1 MTFSKSL
8 SILFILPF
16 SFLLM
21 CASAVQAGCID
32 NGDGT
37 VTDTGTGLM
46 WQKATAPGTYTWEAA
61 LVYCENLN
69 LANHTDWRLPTA
81 KELASLVDTSRN
93 SPAINTTYLPDTRSS
108 DYWSSTTYAGSSYY
122 AWYLNFGD
130 GGLYLNHG
138 KGLAIY
144 VRAVRLGQAG
154 SYNPLTLWPVPDTG
168 QTQSYTNTFGEDHD
182 YTINQPS
189 YTKLAAG
196 CTPLPSNA
204 ATWAMVHDGVTGLIW
219 EEKHAKD
226 GVPNY
231 ADPNDADNS
240 YTWYNGSSGTPGNGT
255 DTLDFINALNA
266 ANYGGY
272 SDWRLP
278 TVKELQSI
286 AGYNQISPSIP
297 TVYFA
302 NMEASYYWSSTAY
315 AGDSALAWLLNFYYG
330 NVYGDSKTYDNYV
343 RAVRSAGGAC
353 GPFAE
358 LVIAKSGYG
367 TGTVTSNP
375 AGINCGSDCSEL
387 YTTLGTAVTLIAA
400 ATPGSTFTGW
410 SGGGCS
416 GMGNC
421 TLTVN
426 GNVTVTAGFDIT
438 PTPSGFYYTAS
449 GGNITIIAY
458 TCPGGAAVIPATI
471 EGMPVAGI
479 GEGAFTYCTGL
490 TSVTIPNSVTSIGN
504 YAFQNCSSLTKAYFY
519 GNAPSM
525 GQNVFSGCS
534 SNFSVCYTAGS
545 TGFTNPWYG
554 YPAAACAVLDS
565 DGDGVPDSS
574 DNCPTVANPSQADA
588 DADGIGDACDNC
600 LAVCN
605 PQQKDADGD
614 GLGDLCDTTAGCG
627 GCGQPQCEQACP
639 PPITTSSTTTIP
651 DTDSDGILDNVDNC
665 PYNCNP
671 QQIDAD
677 GDGIGDVCDTVPGC
691 GGCGQTQC
699 EQEC

>member
-1 MTFSKSL
+1 LGAIRWELKAFIGKEYMPFSKSF
-8 SILFILPF
+8 SMLFILPF
-16 SFLLM
+16 CFLLV
-21 CASAVQAGCID
+21 CAFTAQAGYID
-32 NGDGT
+32 NGNGT

-196 CTPLPSNA
+196 CTPLSSNA

-226 GVPNY
+226 GVANY

-315 AGDSALAWLLNFYYG
+315 VGDSALAWLLNFYYG

-343 RAVRSAGGAC
+343 RAVRSGGGAC

-416 GMGNC
+416 GTGNC
-421 TLTVN
+421 PLTVN
-426 GNVTVTAGFDIT
+426 NNVTVTAGFDLV

-449 GGNITIIAY
+449 GGNIIIIAY
-458 TCPGGAAVIPATI
+458 TGPGGDVIIPATI
-471 EGMPVAGI
+471 EGMPVTGI
-479 GEGAFTYCTGL
+479 GEGAFSYITNL
-490 TSVTIPNSVTSIGN
+490 TSITIPNSVTSIGDR
-504 YAFQNCSSLTKAYFY
+504 AFYNCSGLTKAYFY

-525 GQNVFSGCS
+525 GTDVFYGCAS
-534 SNFSVCYTAGS
+534 TFSVCYTAGS

-554 YPAAACAVLDS
+554 YPAAVCDS
-565 DGDGVPDSS
+565 DGDGVPDSQ
-574 DNCPTVANPSQADA
+574 DNCST
-588 DADGIGDACDNC
+588 I
-600 LAVCN
+600 CN
-605 PQQKDADGD
+605 VHQLDADGD
-614 GLGDLCDTTAGCG
+614 GKGDVCDPTPGCG
-627 GCGQPQCEQACP
+627 GCGQPQCEQVCP
-639 PPITTSSTTTIP
+639 PPTTSTTTIP

-665 PYNCNP
+665 PNICNT
-671 QQIDAD
+671 QQLDAD
-677 GDGIGDVCDTVPGC
+677 GDLIGDVCDDPNNDGC
-691 GGCGQTQC
+691 GGCGQPLC
-699 EQEC
+699 ETPC